1 MCEWWGKSVGLNL
14 KVLQIIT
21 FILAFLKE
29 ATYRKR
35 LIIKED
41 KTIVIVSP
49 GSRTVRIK
57 SGKVYVAAVSLPP
70 RELVTV
76 FPE

>member
-1 MCEWWGKSVGLNL
+1 M
-14 KVLQIIT
+14 
-21 FILAFLKE
+21 
-29 ATYRKR
+29 
-35 LIIKED
+35 ED